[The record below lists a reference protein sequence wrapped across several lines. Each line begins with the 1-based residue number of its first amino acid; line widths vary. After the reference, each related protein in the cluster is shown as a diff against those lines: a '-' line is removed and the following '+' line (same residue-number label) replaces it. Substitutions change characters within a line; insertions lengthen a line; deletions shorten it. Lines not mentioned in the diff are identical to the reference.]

1 MRYREGFRPCSLATN
16 SRQLA
21 PFEGMRIPESWA
33 LKTGIQIK
41 ESGILLTIGIGNP
54 RYTDK
59 ESRIQYL
66 ESGMHDVESRFQ
78 GCLGFPYILQRV
90 KQRRSGKECVYE
102 SRWAGYRG
110 GGEATGGEGVVWR
123 WVRDLVALVLYCT
136 VGLWWEILLLR
147 RLAILSF
154 WEKVG
159 HNSFRSLRVKKY
171 IYI

>member
-1 MRYREGFRPCSLATN
+1 MRYREGFRPGSLATN

-90 KQRRSGKECVYE
+90 NQRRSGKECVYE

-110 GGEATGGEGVVWR
+110 GGDGGWRRGVEVGTR
-123 WVRDLVALVLYCT
+123 LGRACLVLHCRT
-136 VGLWWEILLLR
+136 VVGNST
-147 RLAILSF
+147 ASS
-154 WEKVG
+154 VG
-159 HNSFRSLRVKKY
+159 HFEFLGEVGSQLVSFP
-171 IYI
+171 